1 MRFNKRV
8 LPVAALVSRFGLA
21 TLFIYAVV
29 AALSSPYE
37 FVSYMSSLVVGGRG
51 AIYVS
56 IAVILAEATAAILLM
71 IPRTARLGGY
81 WTAVLL
87 MSFTIYPLYHQ
98 HIFGGGSFECKCFGG
113 IIASQRG
120 IFIAVRNL
128 LLLLPTA
135 IVIASSYR
143 PVRRRTKEHQS

>member
-1 MRFNKRV
+1 MI
-8 LPVAALVSRFGLA
+8 AALLSRFGLA
-21 TLFIYAVV
+21 ALFIYAVA

-56 IAVILAEATAAILLM
+56 LAVVLTEAIAAILLM

-87 MSFTIYPLYHQ
+87 LSFTIYPLYHQ
-98 HIFGGGSFECKCFGG
+98 YIFGGGSFECKCFGG

-120 IFIAVRNL
+120 IVTPVRNL
-128 LLLLPTA
+128 MLLLPA
-135 IVIASSYR
+135 VMVIVSSRYR
-143 PVRRRTKEHQS
+143 VRW